1 MLASLVYLNKLTGT
15 ASGNWGYW
23 RYCFEHKQSWKS
35 QRRVRE
41 IYWKSCVETLSC
53 SQSNSRYLLRLLI
66 TLGEM
71 RLLLSISDLRTSL
84 CSLFMAN
91 VRIKKTMC
99 TVNKKLSNAVYVIPF
114 SVDTKSFVSQIY
126 NLHIL
131 TWWLRKEWTKILF
144 PIMSGRSH
152 ETKYSKM
159 NQIKFVECSL

>member
-1 MLASLVYLNKLTGT
+1 MKILLWTRAVMKISK
-15 ASGNWGYW
+15 
-23 RYCFEHKQSWKS
+23 KS
-35 QRRVRE
+35 QG
-41 IYWKSCVETLSC
+41 
-53 SQSNSRYLLRLLI
+53 NLLKILRGNLVVFPEQFKILAKAFT

-84 CSLFMAN
+84 CSLFMTN

>member
-1 MLASLVYLNKLTGT
+1 MKISK
-15 ASGNWGYW
+15 
-23 RYCFEHKQSWKS
+23 KS
-35 QRRVRE
+35 QG
-41 IYWKSCVETLSC
+41 
-53 SQSNSRYLLRLLI
+53 NLLKILRGNLVVFPEQFKILAKAFT
-66 TLGEM
+66 TLGDM

-131 TWWLRKEWTKILF
+131 T
-144 PIMSGRSH
+144 
-152 ETKYSKM
+152 
-159 NQIKFVECSL
+159 